1 MNFLRDNKLKKLSAL
16 FLLSV
21 LVFINAVKTFHTHN
35 FSYSTEAEQTNKN
48 ATAVK
53 ANFFC
58 AICDFQ
64 FAKDSDAEIAQINIS
79 TPVHFIVSYYN
90 YTLPLLYN
98 FSVTSSV
105 RGPPVFVS

>member
-1 MNFLRDNKLKKLSAL
+1 MRDNKLKKLSAL

-35 FSYSTEAEQTNKN
+35 FSYLIQAEQANKN

-64 FAKDSDAEIAQINIS
+64 FAKDSDAEVALINIS
-79 TPVHFIVSYYN
+79 APIHFIISYYN
-90 YTLPLLYN
+90 YTLPQLYN

-105 RGPPVFVS
+105 RGPPSFIC